1 MTVFIP
7 VASGKGGTGK
17 TVFSANLGV
26 SIASLGKTVVLI
38 DLDLGGSNLHTLLGI
53 MNTLPGIG
61 NLIYKKEHNLES
73 ILVQTSYGRLHFIPG
88 DALLPG
94 TANLDYPAKKK
105 LLKGIKA
112 LQADYVIMD
121 LGSGTSF
128 NTVDFFLIGSNGVI
142 VTTPEI
148 TAILNAYSFIK
159 TSLYR
164 LLYLSF
170 PAKSEERKQITNFIT
185 SQIEGEKK
193 SFLSLID
200 IISGIN
206 PASGTQVKEQMRQFI
221 PRVIVNMIR
230 QPNEAS
236 VGEKLNQIVTKN
248 LGIRTEYFIA
258 FPWVAEASK
267 SIALRKPLAISFPE
281 SEYSKIMS
289 GLARRIVTGTGD
301 RGLRIYEPDEDF
313 EGLGEKMGSL

>member
-26 SIASLGKTVVLI
+26 SIAKLGKTVVLI
-38 DLDLGGSNLHTLLGI
+38 DLDLGGSNLHTCLGI

-61 NLIYKKEHNLES
+61 NIIYKKEHNLES
-73 ILVQTSYGRLHFIPG
+73 ILVRTEYGRLHFIPG

-94 TANLDYPAKKK
+94 TANLEYSAKKK

-112 LQADYVIMD
+112 LVADYVIMD

-128 NTVDFFLIGSNGVI
+128 NTVDFFLLASNGFI

-148 TAILNAYSFIK
+148 TAVLNAYSFIK

-170 PAKSEERKQITNFIT
+170 PARSDERRVITDFIT

-193 SFLSLID
+193 SFLSLVD
-200 IISGIN
+200 LVSRVNPESG
-206 PASGTQVKEQMRQFI
+206 ASAKRQLESFV
-221 PRVIVNMIR
+221 PRVVVNMIR
-230 QPNEAS
+230 QQNETA
-236 VGEKLNQIVTKN
+236 VGGKLDKIVNQN
-248 LGIRTEYFIA
+248 LGIRTDLIA
-258 FPWVAEASK
+258 TFPWEQEAGR
-267 SIALRKPLAISFPE
+267 SIAARKPLVLLFPE
-281 SEYSKIMS
+281 SQYARTVT
-289 GLARRIVTGTGD
+289 GLARRIASGTSSGALD
-301 RGLRIYEPDEDF
+301 VYEPDSDF
-313 EGLGEKMGSL
+313 EELGEKLGSM